1 MKVALTFLSSLLI
14 TCEKQTALPDT
25 AARHSGNSSAVYME
39 HSCIL
44 ELKQTLQS
52 MCFSITLLLAYLK
65 CILEAQKKSGRET
78 PERRGSILAKLP
90 SLSFYWQ
97 CFAGLSPDT
106 LPTAHTRSGVSLCLA
121 MPITWK
127 MPIKVHKGFKNLTL
141 RFDPAFSTCLKF
153 PL

>member
-52 MCFSITLLLAYLK
+52 MCFSVTLLLAYLK
-65 CILEAQKKSGRET
+65 CIL
-78 PERRGSILAKLP
+78 RGTKEVWKRNPRTEGQHFGKTTKFKFLLTMLCRP
-90 SLSFYWQ
+90 Q
-97 CFAGLSPDT
+97 PRHSP
-106 LPTAHTRSGVSLCLA
+106 HSSYQVRS
-121 MPITWK
+121 
-127 MPIKVHKGFKNLTL
+127 LTL
-141 RFDPAFSTCLKF
+141 FSYAHHMKNAH
-153 PL
+153 